1 MTRRQPIKTILLL
14 IGFILASIHFA
25 EAQQQRSKITKI
37 GLLRAR
43 LAASGTSLDGLLRE
57 LRVLGYIGG
66 KNVIFESRSAEGK
79 LDQLRALAD

>member
-1 MTRRQPIKTILLL
+1 MNRKIVCLAQFALLFAL
-14 IGFILASIHFA
+14 CSA
-25 EAQQQRSKITKI
+25 EAQQQARVPKI

-66 KNVIFESRSAEGK
+66 KNVIIESRSAEGK
-79 LDQLRALAD
+79 LD